1 MPYIIQIWNF
11 PTYSTNTRIKR
22 FMKIRPVE
30 AELLHADEWK
40 DRRDEA
46 SSHIS

>member
-1 MPYIIQIWNF
+1 M
-11 PTYSTNTRIKR
+11 SS

-30 AELLHADEWK
+30 AEVFHADEWM

-46 SSHIS
+46 SGHIL